1 MGQGS
6 RRRGGEKRMLTVVL
20 PILVKVAAVG
30 FGLGIIIMFH
40 ELGHFLAAK
49 MVGLEVERFSI
60 GFPPHIWKRKAGDTE
75 YCIGAIPLGGYV
87 KVDLGTS
94 GENVSPVAWY
104 KRSMVVLA
112 GPLANLFLAALMI
125 FLVLGVVGREIPVH
139 SNVIGSS
146 HNQLGLAIGDTLLAI
161 NGVTVN
167 NFDEAMENFMLSS
180 SGDLLAG
187 TTGGRRSLVYE
198 LSDEIAEVYIPFISP
213 VIGEAAV
220 GMPAYEAGLREG
232 DSLISIDGQRVVV
245 FADVQ
250 SAVSAY
256 PGFGELEIVFAR
268 GEGGE
273 LHTARVNP
281 LEFEDLIRIGIVA
294 EGESVTMRF
303 PLGRALVVG
312 CVASV
317 EGAAA
322 FYDGLIKLIARP
334 RDLVEMSGG
343 PVYVVETLGQ
353 QAGFG
358 LARLLET
365 ISYISLAIMGFNLL
379 PIPVLDGGQFL
390 FLLYEGLR
398 RKPLSKKGVQFAQHA
413 GLVVILVLF
422 SVIIF
427 KDIHRVLTRVN

>member
-1 MGQGS
+1 MGQGNC
-6 RRRGGEKRMLTVVL
+6 RRGDEQYMLTVVL
-20 PILVKVAAVG
+20 PILVKVVAVG

-49 MVGLEVERFSI
+49 MVGLDVERFSI

-75 YCIGAIPLGGYV
+75 YCIGAVPLGGYV
-87 KVDLGTS
+87 KVDLGTA

-104 KRSMVVLA
+104 KRATVVLA
-112 GPLANLFLAALMI
+112 GPLANLLLAALMI

-146 HNQLGLAIGDTLLAI
+146 HNQLGLVIGDTLLAI
-161 NGVTVN
+161 NGTTVN
-167 NFDEAMENFMLSS
+167 NFNEAMENFMISS

-187 TTGGRRSLVYE
+187 TAGGRRSLTYE
-198 LSDEIAEVYIPFISP
+198 LSDELTEVYTPFISP

-232 DSLISIDGQRVVV
+232 DSLISVDGQRVVV

-250 SAVSAY
+250 SAVAAY
-256 PGFGELEIVFAR
+256 PGFGELDIMFER
-268 GEGGE
+268 DGE
-273 LHTARVNP
+273 LHTALVDP
-281 LEFEDLIRIGIVA
+281 LEFEDMIRIGIVA
-294 EGESVTMRF
+294 KGESVTMRL
-303 PLGRALVVG
+303 PLGRALVIG
-312 CVASV
+312 CVAAV

-322 FYDGLIKLIARP
+322 FYDGLMKLIARP

-398 RKPLSKKGVQFAQHA
+398 RKPMSKKGVQIAQHA
-413 GLVVILVLF
+413 GLVLILVLF